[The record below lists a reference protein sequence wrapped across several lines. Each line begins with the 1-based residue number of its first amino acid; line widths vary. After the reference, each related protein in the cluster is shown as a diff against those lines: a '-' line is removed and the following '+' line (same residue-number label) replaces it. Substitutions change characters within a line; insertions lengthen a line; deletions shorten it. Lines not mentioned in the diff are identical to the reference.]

1 MKKII
6 YLLIFLPFFGTSQYT
21 SIPDS
26 AFEAKLIT
34 LGLDDTWDGQVLTS
48 NIDTVTNLDVNCYN
62 CFDTLELIYD
72 LTGIEAFDALENLDC
87 SYHFIDN
94 LNLSSNTNLINVNLK
109 SNSRLT
115 LLELNGNPNLVSLNL
130 MQCSLDFL
138 SLNGASSLTTFY
150 EPYHG
155 MITAN
160 FNGCSSLTELD
171 LSPGVSD
178 VNLNGCTSLTD
189 LEIYNRPIF
198 LNNNPN
204 LSSLDISSCSSLNEV
219 VLRFTAINCF
229 NAKNGNSNLR
239 VRTYFDT
246 TISCIEVSDTNI
258 ANLNNWIIEPNVS
271 LSTDCSF
278 ASNCFDFTSVVEQ
291 STKIRVYP
299 NPTSNLISIDVLGF
313 ENKVHV
319 ELYDLN
325 GRLLETSNNVIVS
338 LKNYQRGIY
347 LLKVSYGEKTEL
359 LRVLRD

>member
-1 MKKII
+1 M
-6 YLLIFLPFFGTSQYT
+6 
-21 SIPDS
+21 
-26 AFEAKLIT
+26 
-34 LGLDDTWDGQVLTS
+34 
-48 NIDTVTNLDVNCYN
+48 
-62 CFDTLELIYD
+62 
-72 LTGIEAFDALENLDC
+72 
-87 SYHFIDN
+87 
-94 LNLSSNTNLINVNLK
+94 
-109 SNSRLT
+109 
-115 LLELNGNPNLVSLNL
+115 
-130 MQCSLDFL
+130 
-138 SLNGASSLTTFY
+138 
-150 EPYHG
+150 
-155 MITAN
+155 
-160 FNGCSSLTELD
+160 
-171 LSPGVSD
+171 
-178 VNLNGCTSLTD
+178 
-189 LEIYNRPIF
+189 
-198 LNNNPN
+198 
-204 LSSLDISSCSSLNEV
+204 NEV